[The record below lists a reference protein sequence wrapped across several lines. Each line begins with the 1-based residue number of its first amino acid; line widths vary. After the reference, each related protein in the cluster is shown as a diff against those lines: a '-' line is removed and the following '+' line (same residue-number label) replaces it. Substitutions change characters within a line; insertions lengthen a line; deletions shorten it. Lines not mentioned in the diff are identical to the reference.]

1 MDRYA
6 ASTICKN
13 TEHQWLKKSILGF
26 FALVSCMHREVKQLW
41 HIKISQPY
49 IARET
54 AEVSA
59 CRNSRPKEVVYFYHG
74 QRRQI
79 MLVWSGLYKC
89 KLYWRAIRPGK
100 GLYVNAPKD
109 HSGAVG
115 LLRLVQFLPK
125 KIKKKC
131 NCFVENCGVQ
141 GEKLICC
148 SDFMKLFERRQTEQF
163 VALVIWVKNVLESF
177 FNVYACQFK
186 TQFQLTLFS
195 LCLSWTCTLSLYHHT
210 KAMLSE

>member
-1 MDRYA
+1 M
-6 ASTICKN
+6 
-13 TEHQWLKKSILGF
+13 GF
-26 FALVSCMHREVKQLW
+26 FALVSCMRREVKQLW

-59 CRNSRPKEVVYFYHG
+59 RRNSRPKEVVYFYHG

-89 KLYWRAIRPGK
+89 KLYWSAIRPGK

-115 LLRLVQFLPK
+115 L
-125 KIKKKC
+125 KISAVCTEEDKPGESVKC
-131 NCFVENCGVQ
+131 ICFVGNCGVQ
-141 GEKLICC
+141 GEKLIFR
-148 SDFMKLFERRQTEQF
+148 SDYMELLGRRIEGG
-163 VALVIWVKNVLESF
+163 LLH
-177 FNVYACQFK
+177 
-186 TQFQLTLFS
+186 
-195 LCLSWTCTLSLYHHT
+195 LSLKSRRFWRGRYNIF
-210 KAMLSE
+210 S